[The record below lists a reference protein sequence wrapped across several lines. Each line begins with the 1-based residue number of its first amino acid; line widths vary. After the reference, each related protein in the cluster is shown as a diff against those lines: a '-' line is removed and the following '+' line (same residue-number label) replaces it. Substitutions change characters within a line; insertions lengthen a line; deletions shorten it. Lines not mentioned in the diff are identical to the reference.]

1 MPSSPILNLP
11 GLSGLFPTSNESGRS
26 TLRVHL
32 WNPAKPAE
40 SVIFEV
46 MPSISES
53 GQANYRDLQPTQAPG
68 GFSVY
73 TGSSLR
79 QFNLTDVRLLAR
91 TEREA
96 QEKLRIQNQIR
107 GWTKPYFGKGNSAS
121 ETGLPPDVLL
131 FSAYGHQNISR
142 IPVVITSYNI
152 EYPNDT
158 DYLYLS
164 RTAGGTPVTDASAT
178 PISSQISLNLQE
190 VWSMRELNNFDL
202 KKYKEG
208 NLTDWF

>member
-1 MPSSPILNLP
+1 MPTSISTLP
-11 GLSGLFPTSNESGRS
+11 GPTGPFETGTEAGRP

-32 WNPAKPAE
+32 WNPAKPVE

-46 MPSISES
+46 MPSITET
-53 GQANYRDLQPTQAPG
+53 GQANYRDLQPAQSPG

-73 TGSSLR
+73 TGSALR
-79 QFNLTDVRLLAR
+79 QFSLTDVRLLAR

-96 QEKLRIQNQIR
+96 QEKLRIQNLIR

-142 IPVVITSYNI
+142 IPVVIGSYNI
-152 EYPNDT
+152 EYPNDS
-158 DYLYLS
+158 DYLYLA
-164 RTAGGTPVTDASAT
+164 RTAGGTPITDASAT
-178 PISSQISLNLQE
+178 PISSVISLNLQE
-190 VWSMRELNNFDL
+190 VRSMRELNGFDL
-202 KKYKEG
+202 QKYKEG
-208 NLTDWF
+208 NLVDWR